1 MGPISE
7 ECSETL
13 IPITLNFFPGAKS
26 EGISTNNPGKVCADR
41 IQFQLTL
48 HEEEEEDNQAT
59 SETFDSTIV
68 SGHQRDDHT
77 MV

>member
-1 MGPISE
+1 MS
-7 ECSETL
+7 S
-13 IPITLNFFPGAKS
+13 
-26 EGISTNNPGKVCADR
+26 NNPGKVCADR

-48 HEEEEEDNQAT
+48 HEEEEEDSGGTCDQAVA
-59 SETFDSTIV
+59 FDSTIV

>member
-1 MGPISE
+1 M
-7 ECSETL
+7 
-13 IPITLNFFPGAKS
+13 
-26 EGISTNNPGKVCADR
+26 STTSPSKVFADR

-48 HEEEEEDNQAT
+48 HEEEEEDNQGT
-59 SETFDSTIV
+59 SESFDSTIV